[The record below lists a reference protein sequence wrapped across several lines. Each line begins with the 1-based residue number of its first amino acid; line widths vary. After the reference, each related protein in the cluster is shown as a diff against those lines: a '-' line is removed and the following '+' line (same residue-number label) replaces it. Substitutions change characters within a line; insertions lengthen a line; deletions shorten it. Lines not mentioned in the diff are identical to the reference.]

1 MPPGLKKTYSDKIKK
16 KKKKY
21 LPNQVLLGKMGI
33 RILDEVWVFTKIE
46 KFQLDSSS

>member
-1 MPPGLKKTYSDKIKK
+1 MPPGLKKPYSDKIK

-46 KFQLDSSS
+46 NFQLDSSS